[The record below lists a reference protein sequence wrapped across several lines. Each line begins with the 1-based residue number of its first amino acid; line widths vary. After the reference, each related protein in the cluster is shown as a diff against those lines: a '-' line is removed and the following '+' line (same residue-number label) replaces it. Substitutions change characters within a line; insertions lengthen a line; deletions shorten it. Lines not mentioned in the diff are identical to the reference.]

1 MLKTVTIASKAHKK
15 ERTVFS
21 FFLLSTLQNHNHIL
35 NKTCCIGIYYHFK
48 QRLSRVKFDFFK
60 KYGWRFKVQE
70 LNHFAKIGG
79 RNSPTYF

>member
-1 MLKTVTIASKAHKK
+1 M
-15 ERTVFS
+15 
-21 FFLLSTLQNHNHIL
+21 
-35 NKTCCIGIYYHFK
+35 GIYYHFE